1 MDIKDFSNIIKAKK
15 KELDDLM
22 RRRMPVLAGR
32 MAKDH
37 YQDNFR
43 QSGFVN
49 GGLRPWPASK
59 RLSSGGT
66 SASDNYG
73 TLLSSRNHLFSSIK
87 YVPGDGRVVVSND
100 LQYAPVHNWG
110 GTVSPAVTRKMR
122 GFAWAMYYK
131 TIGKKK
137 GGTDKKK
144 GKRGGSAK
152 APVSPQAAFWRNLA
166 LTKKTKLSVRIP
178 QRQFLGESQE
188 LIQKINDKTE
198 EEIRKILNQ

>member
-49 GGLRPWPASK
+49 GGLHPWPASK

-110 GTVSPAVTRKMR
+110 GTVSPTVTPKMR

-137 GGTDKKK
+137 GDTGKKN
-144 GKRGGSAK
+144 GKHGGSAK
-152 APVSPQAAFWRNLA
+152 TPVSPQAAFWRNLA
-166 LTKKTKLSVRIP
+166 LTKKTKLSIRMP
-178 QRQFLGESQE
+178 QRQFLGESRE
-188 LIQKINDKTE
+188 LTQMIKDKQE